1 MSLYE
6 ILSMIHAM
14 EKRNKKDKA
23 GEPMSDDEFDALKDA
38 VRSMNL
44 PDVVLH

>member
-6 ILSMIHAM
+6 VMSMSIAL
-14 EKRNKKDKA
+14 EKMNRGGND
-23 GEPMSDDEFDALKDA
+23 GTMPDEEFDALKDA